1 MMGHPIM
8 HVKVASEAWGFE
20 QLASVSNALF
30 QLCSRVPAG
39 A

>member
-1 MMGHPIM
+1 MMGHAIM
-8 HVKVASEAWGFE
+8 HVKVAGETWEFE

-30 QLCSRVPAG
+30 QLCSRVPVG